1 MFYRRHND
9 LSNDHP
15 QFFGSLMQL
24 KGYKIGVIGLGLMG
38 GRLAQNLN
46 RAGGQVVIHNRSST
60 KLNEFTD
67 EGMVDGK
74 NPAGVVKKSDIIIL
88 MLPDTK
94 EVRNVLGGKKG
105 LIAALSPGKLVIDMG
120 TTEVLATK
128 KFAKMIHKKGAMF
141 IDAPV
146 SGGTSAAEEG
156 SLTIMAGGD
165 KCALKI
171 ASPIFLVLG
180 DQITH
185 VGDNGAGQIAKTA
198 NQIIVG
204 LTIGAV
210 AEALVLAKKAGVN
223 PLQIKKALVNGF
235 ADSQVLKL
243 HGERMIKNNFVPGGR
258 CVTQCKDMIQANS
271 LANQLGLDLP
281 ATKLGGELFNRA
293 IEMGLGELDHSA
305 LIKLYDSEF
314 N

>member
-1 MFYRRHND
+1 
-9 LSNDHP
+9 
-15 QFFGSLMQL
+15 
-24 KGYKIGVIGLGLMG
+24 
-38 GRLAQNLN
+38 
-46 RAGGQVVIHNRSST
+46 
-60 KLNEFTD
+60 
-67 EGMVDGK
+67 
-74 NPAGVVKKSDIIIL
+74 
-88 MLPDTK
+88 
-94 EVRNVLGGKKG
+94 
-105 LIAALSPGKLVIDMG
+105 
-120 TTEVLATK
+120 
-128 KFAKMIHKKGAMF
+128 MIQKKGAMF

-243 HGERMIKNNFVPGGR
+243 HGERMIKNNFVPATVSAELVDVMTSVIESPNTSVPVIVTVFALSPVPAVVTVTFLAAPPA
-258 CVTQCKDMIQANS
+258 CV
-271 LANQLGLDLP
+271 P
-281 ATKLGGELFNRA
+281 LFN
-293 IEMGLGELDHSA
+293 IEND
-305 LIKLYDSEF
+305 D
-314 N
+314 